1 LEITEDGILLA
12 NGEQRSE
19 VSAFTRNAG
28 KEGEYG
34 GYEYPN
40 SNPRNPPQL
49 LTGVGVKN
57 EIPTGNYVALGDN
70 SANSLDSRYWG
81 FVPEKSVIGKAIF
94 IYYPFTKRWGFA
106 E

>member
-1 LEITEDGILLA
+1 
-12 NGEQRSE
+12 
-19 VSAFTRNAG
+19 
-28 KEGEYG
+28 
-34 GYEYPN
+34 
-40 SNPRNPPQL
+40 